1 MRNQPDVN
9 NKEFG
14 SKFLKYEKGK
24 VSVLVMC
31 YNHSDY
37 IAQCI
42 DSIIGQRGVDLK
54 SIIIVDDNSND
65 GSRFILQEYWVKYPK
80 LIKLVLHTENL
91 HSKGEITPLWG
102 LQKIDSEYLAFCDG
116 DDYWIDNLKLMKQ
129 VSLFIADESLSL
141 SHTGYRREYNN
152 QNKVFFEE
160 MTSSEKSKAQE
171 LLKASDFIRGNPTKH
186 STVMIRSETL
196 DINFIA
202 KSYGVIARDWLIAV
216 SALRQGGA
224 YYLSEITTIHRVH
237 KNGVWNS
244 SSRNEM
250 ERRKRAVKL
259 FCAKE
264 LEFGKLKLNFI
275 ARVVV
280 DEFRLHIT
288 KYSFYSKLKEIRV
301 CWQSRWKAR

>member
-1 MRNQPDVN
+1 
-9 NKEFG
+9 
-14 SKFLKYEKGK
+14 
-24 VSVLVMC
+24 
-31 YNHSDY
+31 
-37 IAQCI
+37 
-42 DSIIGQRGVDLK
+42 
-54 SIIIVDDNSND
+54 
-65 GSRFILQEYWVKYPK
+65 
-80 LIKLVLHTENL
+80 
-91 HSKGEITPLWG
+91 
-102 LQKIDSEYLAFCDG
+102 
-116 DDYWIDNLKLMKQ
+116 
-129 VSLFIADESLSL
+129 
-141 SHTGYRREYNN
+141 
-152 QNKVFFEE
+152 
-160 MTSSEKSKAQE
+160 
-171 LLKASDFIRGNPTKH
+171 
-186 STVMIRSETL
+186 MIRSETL